1 MAFDES
7 GKIWFNGKIVD
18 WKDANLHVLSHVV
31 HYGSSVFEGIRCYN
45 TKKGPAIFRLREHVQ
60 RLINSGKIYRM
71 DIPYSVDDICQ
82 AIIETI
88 KINDLKTMLHKTRCI

>member
-1 MAFDES
+1 MTFDES

-45 TKKGPAIFRLREHVQ
+45 TIKGPAIFRLREHIQ
-60 RLINSGKIYRM
+60 RPKNSGKI
-71 DIPYSVDDICQ
+71 
-82 AIIETI
+82 
-88 KINDLKTMLHKTRCI
+88 

>member
-7 GKIWFNGKIVD
+7 GKIWFNGNFVD

-31 HYGSSVFEGIRCYN
+31 HYGTSVFEGIRCYD
-45 TKKGPAIFRLREHVQ
+45 TKKGPAVFRLREHVQ

-71 DIPYSVDDICQ
+71 EIPYSVDDFSQ

-88 KINDLKTMLHKTRCI
+88 QINQLEDVLYKTVAI